1 MMIRA
6 IVSNFVLQKNKLL
19 AAVPGER
26 QFENVKT
33 SRSSQMA
40 FPWFCLAKP
49 LHCDCFLAII
59 VALHITPVSQ

>member
-6 IVSNFVLQKNKLL
+6 IGSNFVLQKNKLL
-19 AAVPGER
+19 AVVPGET

-33 SRSSQMA
+33 CRSSQMA

-49 LHCDCFLAII
+49 LHSDWFYFRGL
-59 VALHITPVSQ
+59 S

>member
-6 IVSNFVLQKNKLL
+6 IVSNFVVLQKNKLL

-33 SRSSQMA
+33 SRSS
-40 FPWFCLAKP
+40 
-49 LHCDCFLAII
+49 
-59 VALHITPVSQ
+59 

>member
-49 LHCDCFLAII
+49 LHCDWFLATL
-59 VALHITPVSQ
+59 VALHFTPVSQ